1 MQIPELQKEIIAFR
15 DARDWKKFHNPKDL
29 VNAIS
34 IEVSELMEHFLRKS
48 QEESYEIAK
57 NKPEVKEEI
66 ADVFN
71 YLLLLAHEAN
81 IDLSEVVLEKIKKN
95 DAKYPVEKIKGIF
108 KKYNEL

>member
-29 VNAIS
+29 VNAIA

-48 QEESYEIAK
+48 QEESYDIAK

-66 ADVFN
+66 ADIFN
-71 YLLLLAHEAN
+71 YLLLLAHEAD

-95 DAKYPVEKIKGIF
+95 DAKYPVKKVKGIF